1 MSIRRLSFLIG
12 TVTFLLVAALSVG
25 LLWKSA
31 QSMRAIDQ
39 ISDVGKVMARLS
51 STVIELSLERS
62 LVQVTLSLDTP
73 IAAQYRTMIDE
84 QRRKVATGFAEIRAL
99 TEADKRYAVFKGKV
113 DASLKELD
121 ALRREADRLLS
132 LPRTERDPNFVSR
145 WSSEVPRIIGDLELL
160 SQVLRDPNVTVP
172 MEVLQLEQIQ
182 HLAWAIR
189 EYGGRERTMMAIAIA
204 RQEPVSEAGL
214 VRMQAFHDTA
224 LRRRAGIANLRDRVP
239 ADLQAD
245 IDRLEREYFG
255 TYGEIRQRVK
265 AAAPTGQYDIAFEA
279 FFAQSTQA
287 LAVAEALSASAIGK
301 KTALLADLRAE
312 AIAMFSLFSFI
323 LVAAS
328 VLSLWMGRY
337 LSRSVAGRIESVADT
352 VTRLADGQY
361 DITLTDVG
369 QRTDEVSRTVRAT
382 AVLRRNLMHARDL
395 EARAQQDRE
404 LAEQHRTASLKDMA
418 DTVETETSKVVS
430 VSSVRIDDMSSRAEE
445 MADSARKVGQE
456 AAGVS
461 AAMAQ
466 VLGNAETVGAATD
479 EMESNVRDIGRRAQ
493 ASAEVAR
500 QADAAGTE
508 AAAEIGRLAEAVA
521 RIRSITEIIAG
532 IAGQTNLLAL
542 NATIEAARAG
552 EAGKGFAVVASE
564 VKNLANQTAQSTNE
578 IDGIVREIDTLMRN
592 AVTTV
597 GGMSRSI
604 AEARVAATDIGT
616 AVEQQLAATQEI
628 SRSVLEVIDAVRDV
642 STRMGQVSQE
652 AEQTTVVAGMVSDA
666 AARVREHLT
675 GLQSVLVQAIRTA
688 TPEVDRR
695 VAPRHRI
702 EADCELQ
709 LSGGQITSAR
719 LIDISA
725 NGARII
731 ATGPLDTDG
740 IVQFRLGRLTARVS
754 GAVPATDGVSLRFHA
769 PVDLTLL
776 PEATARSAA

>member
-1 MSIRRLSFLIG
+1 
-12 TVTFLLVAALSVG
+12 
-25 LLWKSA
+25 
-31 QSMRAIDQ
+31 MRAIDQ
-39 ISDVGKVMARLS
+39 ISDAGKVMAQLS

-62 LVQVTLSLDTP
+62 LVQVTLSLDSP
-73 IAAQYRTMIDE
+73 IAVQYRTMIDE
-84 QRRKVATGFAEIRAL
+84 QRRKVATGFAEIRTMTAA
-99 TEADKRYAVFKGKV
+99 EPRYAAFREKV
-113 DASLKELD
+113 ESSLTALD
-121 ALRREADRLLS
+121 TLRREADRLLS
-132 LPRTERDPNFVSR
+132 LPRAERDPQFVSR
-145 WSSEVPRIIGDLELL
+145 WSSDVPRIIGDLELL
-160 SQVLRDPNVTVP
+160 GQVLRDPNVTVP

-204 RQEPVSEAGL
+204 RKEPVSEAGL
-214 VRMQAFHDTA
+214 VRMHAFHDTA
-224 LRRRAGIANLRDRVP
+224 LRRRAGIVNLRNRVP
-239 ADLQAD
+239 ADLQAG

-255 TYGEIRQRVK
+255 TYGQIRERVK
-265 AAAPTGQYDIAFEA
+265 AAAPTGQFDIAFET
-279 FFAQSTQA
+279 FFTDSTKA
-287 LAVAEALSASAIGK
+287 LAVAEALSASAIAR
-301 KTALLADLRAE
+301 KTALLADMRAE

-352 VTRLADGQY
+352 VTRLADGEY
-361 DITLTDVG
+361 DIDLTDVG

-382 AVLRRNLMHARDL
+382 AVLRRNLMHARHL
-395 EARAQQDRE
+395 EERAHEDRE
-404 LAEQHRTASLKDMA
+404 LAEQRRTASLKDMA
-418 DTVETETSKVVS
+418 DTVETETSKVVALS
-430 VSSVRIDDMSSRAEE
+430 NVRIQEMSARVEE
-445 MADSARKVGQE
+445 MAESARKVGQE

-466 VLGNAETVGAATD
+466 VLGNTETVGAATD

-500 QADAAGTE
+500 QADEAGAE
-508 AAAEIGRLAEAVA
+508 AAAEISRLAEAVA

-564 VKNLANQTAQSTNE
+564 VKNLANQTAQSTSE
-578 IDGIVREIDTLMRN
+578 IDGIVREIDALMRS
-592 AVTTV
+592 AVGTV

-604 AEARVAATDIGT
+604 AEARVAATEIGT

-642 STRMGQVSQE
+642 STRMGEVSQE
-652 AEQTTVVAGMVSDA
+652 AEQSTIVAGTVSDA
-666 AARVREHLT
+666 AARVREHLA

-695 VAPRHRI
+695 AAPRHRV
-702 EADCELQ
+702 ESDCEL
-709 LSGGQITSAR
+709 LLTSGQTTSAR
-719 LIDISA
+719 LVDISA
-725 NGARII
+725 EGARIV
-731 ATGPLDTDG
+731 ATGPLDTAR
-740 IVQFRLGRLTARVS
+740 IVHLRVGKLTASVS
-754 GAVPATDGVSLRFHA
+754 GVVPTMDGVSLRFHA
-769 PVDLTLL
+769 PVDLTML
-776 PEATARSAA
+776 PEAAARTAA